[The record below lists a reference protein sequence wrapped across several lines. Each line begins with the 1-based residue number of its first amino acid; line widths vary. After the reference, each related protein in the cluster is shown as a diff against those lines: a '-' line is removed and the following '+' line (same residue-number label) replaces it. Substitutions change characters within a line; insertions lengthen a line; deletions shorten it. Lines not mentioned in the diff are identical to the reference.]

1 MLILLV
7 YLVNML
13 ANNNLFLLNKTPL
26 STLIDIAKKV
36 RALRKQ
42 MGYSQA
48 ELALRSGVSLGS
60 IKRFERSGQISLESL
75 VKMAHL
81 LDRLN
86 DFDVVFQS
94 KEIDKEIKNLFT
106 R

>member
-1 MLILLV
+1 
-7 YLVNML
+7 ML

-94 KEIDKEIKNLFT
+94 TEIDKEIKNLFT

>member
-13 ANNNLFLLNKTPL
+13 ANNNLFILNKTPL
-26 STLIDIAKKV
+26 STLIDMAKKV

>member
-1 MLILLV
+1 MFILLV

-26 STLIDIAKKV
+26 STLIDMAKKV

>member
-13 ANNNLFLLNKTPL
+13 ANNNLFLVNKTPL
-26 STLIDIAKKV
+26 STLIDMAKKV

-94 KEIDKEIKNLFT
+94 KEIDKEIENLFT

>member
-26 STLIDIAKKV
+26 STLIEMAKKV

>member
-1 MLILLV
+1 M
-7 YLVNML
+7 
-13 ANNNLFLLNKTPL
+13 
-26 STLIDIAKKV
+26 AKKV

>member
-26 STLIDIAKKV
+26 STLIDMAKKV

-48 ELALRSGVSLGS
+48 ELSLRSGVSLGS

>member
-48 ELALRSGVSLGS
+48 ELAMRSGVSLGS

-75 VKMAHL
+75 VKMANL

>member
-1 MLILLV
+1 
-7 YLVNML
+7 
-13 ANNNLFLLNKTPL
+13 
-26 STLIDIAKKV
+26 
-36 RALRKQ
+36 

-60 IKRFERSGQISLESL
+60 IKRFEQSGQISLESL

>member
-26 STLIDIAKKV
+26 STLIDMAKKV

-86 DFDVVFQS
+86 DFDIVFQS

>member
-26 STLIDIAKKV
+26 STLIDMAKKV

-94 KEIDKEIKNLFT
+94 KEIDKEIENLFT

>member
-26 STLIDIAKKV
+26 STLIDMAKKV

-81 LDRLN
+81 LYRLN

-94 KEIDKEIKNLFT
+94 KEIDKEIENLFT

>member
-26 STLIDIAKKV
+26 STLIDMAKKV

>member
-1 MLILLV
+1 LLILLV

-26 STLIDIAKKV
+26 STLIDMAKKV

-48 ELALRSGVSLGS
+48 ELSLRSGVSLGS